1 MWSEI
6 IKVKKIV
13 VVGDYTLD
21 VIIKNVGVEDT
32 LCRSAQ
38 IDIFPGGVGRN
49 VALNLKNLGADVLFV
64 TSYSR
69 KNAGAILDSDSFT
82 NKLNVHNITGER
94 MNIFCAE
101 LDDSGQV
108 NKAFYEIAELEKIN
122 SKEIITACELFRPDC
137 LALDANLLPEQ
148 LTSLRIWCVKNNVEY
163 ALEAVSAPKAN
174 RISEVVKGCLL
185 IKLNQYE
192 LQSYFGKTF
201 NNLSEIETATKEL
214 IAQGAQ
220 NVIVSLG
227 AAGSVFA
234 NSELKYYP
242 AESITVIN
250 ENGAGDAMF
259 ATTLLALLQGESLE
273 QAARRAVVAAGT
285 TCLVSQSVHM
295 GLEWR
300 SLDK

>member
-101 LDDSGQV
+101 
-108 NKAFYEIAELEKIN
+108 
-122 SKEIITACELFRPDC
+122 
-137 LALDANLLPEQ
+137 
-148 LTSLRIWCVKNNVEY
+148 
-163 ALEAVSAPKAN
+163 
-174 RISEVVKGCLL
+174 
-185 IKLNQYE
+185 
-192 LQSYFGKTF
+192 
-201 NNLSEIETATKEL
+201 
-214 IAQGAQ
+214 
-220 NVIVSLG
+220 
-227 AAGSVFA
+227 
-234 NSELKYYP
+234 
-242 AESITVIN
+242 
-250 ENGAGDAMF
+250 
-259 ATTLLALLQGESLE
+259 
-273 QAARRAVVAAGT
+273 
-285 TCLVSQSVHM
+285 
-295 GLEWR
+295 
-300 SLDK
+300 